1 MYGKDRGGLLKI
13 LFLSVFLLTPV
24 AVHACPR
31 IDGLINFN
39 CDNILKIAFVG
50 DSIVT
55 GVGDTTQRGG
65 YVTRL
70 RKRLNAKVTNDGVPG
85 VTTGRLIRLIKS
97 EFKQRKKSRYFRRSY
112 GADIIIV
119 DVGRNDYWS
128 EVDPA
133 ITARNIRRIAKILQR
148 KRVRK
153 NSVAPYVIVANLLP
167 TNRGFQASFIAQVN
181 EYLNRLDGRSMSLDL
196 DFYSMPRSL
205 LADDG
210 LHPTSA
216 GYTWLSNL
224 IENYVTGRL
233 QNILSNLRPDL
244 DSDGVYDIFEMR
256 LFGTDPENPDSDG
269 DGITDG
275 EELFQLNTDPLDPLD
290 PPLEEEGEDDSAT
303 EGEEEGDSDADG
315 GFAEF

>member
-1 MYGKDRGGLLKI
+1 MYGKGRGGLLKNI
-13 LFLSVFLLTPV
+13 FVYVFLLTPAV
-24 AVHACPR
+24 VHACPL

-39 CDNILKIAFVG
+39 CDNIIKIAFVG

-65 YVTRL
+65 YITRL
-70 RKRLNAKVTNDGVPG
+70 RKRLNAKITNDGVPG

-128 EVDPA
+128 SVDPA

-148 KRVRK
+148 KRLRK
-153 NSVAPYVIVANLLP
+153 NTVAPYVVVANLLP
-167 TNRGFQASFIAQVN
+167 TNRGFQASFIAKVN
-181 EYLNRLDGRSMSLDL
+181 ENLARFGRRSIALDL

-205 LADDG
+205 LAHDG

-216 GYTWLSNL
+216 GYTWLANL
-224 IENYVTGRL
+224 IEGYVAGRL
-233 QNILSNLRPDL
+233 QNILSNLRPDR
-244 DSDGVYDIFEMR
+244 DGDGVYDIFETR
-256 LFGTDPENPDSDG
+256 LFGTDPDNPDTDG

-275 EELFQLNTDPLDPLD
+275 EEIFQLKTNPLDPLD
-290 PPLEEEGEDDSAT
+290 PPTEAEGDDDVAT
-303 EGEEEGDSDADG
+303 DGEEEEADED
-315 GFAEF
+315 GFK